1 MSKEIY
7 AFKDTTGCNQGHAL
21 FFLSKF
27 ELILFYRD
35 FKLCKW
41 LNKFSMKCFK
51 NELIQIF
58 VIQMNG
64 FSIFYVLSLEKKDT
78 LYNSFWL
85 RIPSS
90 IFSHTSKSE
99 SCFRALVSVSFITL
113 HLIMQVSPFILS
125 EMSIR
130 KYVFSF

>member
-64 FSIFYVLSLEKKDT
+64 FSIFYVLSLEKKT
-78 LYNSFWL
+78 LCIIRFDSGYHLLSFL
-85 RIPSS
+85 IPASP
-90 IFSHTSKSE
+90 
-99 SCFRALVSVSFITL
+99 RAVFEL
-113 HLIMQVSPFILS
+113 LS
-125 EMSIR
+125 LSAL
-130 KYVFSF
+130 SLST